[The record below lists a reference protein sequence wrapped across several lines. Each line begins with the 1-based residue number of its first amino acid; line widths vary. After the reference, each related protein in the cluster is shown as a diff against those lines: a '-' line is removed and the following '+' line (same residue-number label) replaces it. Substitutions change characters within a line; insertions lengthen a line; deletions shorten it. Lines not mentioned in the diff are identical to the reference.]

1 MPERKTGSRQ
11 REGQRAPRKP
21 KADSSGVP
29 KQPGNPNLLAGGVPG
44 NRGGTGVKNK
54 IRDLSIAG
62 HQKVLTTLLSRV
74 DVPVCIKCGGKMPS
88 DKSLTNSE
96 LVALSDKLGKYGVGI
111 KTEIE
116 INNAALAQ
124 AVLTV
129 MFKYC
134 PEDMWQAAQS
144 EIMAILDGG
153 GDA

>member
-11 REGQRAPRKP
+11 PKRQQKP
-21 KADSSGVP
+21 KPDASQVERNP
-29 KQPGNPNLLAGGVPG
+29 KHPNLLAGGVPG

-111 KTEIE
+111 KTEISIE
-116 INNAALAQ
+116 NAHFAALVVEIA
-124 AVLTV
+124 LKH
-129 MFKYC
+129 M
-134 PEDMWQAAQS
+134 PEESWDAFRA
-144 EIMAILDGG
+144 EVKGFL
-153 GDA
+153 GDQ